1 MNNERKIL
9 RLKKQ
14 LEAANNLNKE
24 LRYRN
29 TALAVENNAL
39 KNTIREMQS
48 SLEALN
54 EEILRNRAEH
64 IKRISEF
71 DEAKKRYCEATKKVR
86 LLEKEYKKK
95 IDSLINRIIKRT

>member
-1 MNNERKIL
+1 MPDFSNQ
-9 RLKKQ
+9 KK
-14 LEAANNLNKE
+14 EFMSDKGIYGME
-24 LRYRN
+24 VC
-29 TALAVENNAL
+29 TENNAL

-71 DEAKKRYCEATKKVR
+71 DEAKKRYCEVTKKVR